1 MARVIVVNTPGPKG
15 DKGDK
20 GDPGPSGSI
29 SGFDSSSF
37 LITSSFYQ
45 FTASYYIDSA
55 SFDSRINNLSPGG
68 DISGYTTTAS
78 FNAFTSSYK
87 IDSSSFQQ
95 SIIQLTNATSS
106 YINSS
111 QTSSFIKDNQTSS
124 LSVLSASFSQTA
136 SFIDPL
142 FISSSAASF
151 GFGSETNVDT
161 SSFVQTSSFNSFTSS
176 YYLDS
181 ASFDTRISNI
191 IFDISSLVIIS
202 SFNNF
207 TSSYNTGSFS
217 GSFIGTASWAT
228 SASQALTSSFI
239 DPTFISASAAAAG
252 FGSGGGVIE
261 TIGFRVYT
269 DNSFITAG
277 FKGYRHI
284 GFDSNIIKVR
294 SISNTNGNI
303 DVNIKRD
310 GNTLGTISL
319 FNQSSSFDTI
329 LTDWSTQLFT
339 NDLLEFHI
347 SQSSIF
353 ITDISIFID
362 IQSN

>member
-15 DKGDK
+15 DKGE
-20 GDPGPSGSI
+20 PGASGSI

-37 LITSSFYQ
+37 LTTSSFYQ
-45 FTASYYIDSA
+45 FTSSYYVDSA

-68 DISGYTTTAS
+68 DVSGYTTTAS
-78 FNAFTSSYK
+78 FNVFTSSYK

-95 SIIQLTNATSS
+95 SIVNLTNATSS

-124 LSVLSASFSQTA
+124 LSVLSASFSQTT

-142 FISSSAASF
+142 FISASAASF
-151 GFGSETNVDT
+151 GFGSGTSVDT

-181 ASFDTRISNI
+181 ASFDSRISNI
-191 IFDISSLVIIS
+191 TFDTSSLVTTS

-217 GSFIGTASWAT
+217 GSFIGTASWAY
-228 SASQALTSSFI
+228 SASQAITASYIS
-239 DPTFISASAAAAG
+239 PTFISASAAAAG
-252 FGSGGGVIE
+252 FGSGGEVIE
-261 TIGFRVYT
+261 TVGFRVYT
-269 DNSFITAG
+269 DDTSITAG
-277 FKGYRHI
+277 LKGYRHI
-284 GFDSNIIKVR
+284 GFDSNIVKTR
-294 SISNTNGNI
+294 SIANTNGNI
-303 DVNIKRD
+303 DVNVKRS
-310 GNTLGTISL
+310 GVTLGTISL
-319 FNQSSSFDTI
+319 SNQSSSLDTT
-329 LTDWSTQLFT
+329 LTGWTTQLST
-339 NDLLEFHI
+339 NDLLEFYI
-347 SQSSIF
+347 SQSSVF

-362 IQSN
+362 IQSI